1 VSDAF
6 FGYDGAAAAQP
17 VAPPRTL
24 LADLSSD
31 EWERFIA
38 FAARRRYAPGTTIVE
53 AGSREPALF
62 IVAAGRVGVQAPDG
76 GSAVRGEGEMFGVLS
91 FLDGAPSDVTAVVAG
106 SAPAELLMLSP
117 DALQRLAAWKPRIA
131 LALLRDLGGHVAA
144 RLRRLQPGD

>member
-6 FGYDGAAAAQP
+6 FGYDAGPAAPPSPAAA
-17 VAPPRTL
+17 RTL

-38 FAARRRYAPGTTIVE
+38 FAARRRYAPGTTVVE
-53 AGSREPALF
+53 AGGREPALF
-62 IVAAGRVGVQAPDG
+62 IVAAGRVVVQGPDG
-76 GSAVRGEGEMFGVLS
+76 TAQRGEGEMFGVLS
-91 FLDGAPSDVTAVVAG
+91 FLDGAPSDVSAVVAAN
-106 SAPAELLMLSP
+106 APAELLMLSP
-117 DALQRLAAWKPRIA
+117 DALQRLAAWKPRVA